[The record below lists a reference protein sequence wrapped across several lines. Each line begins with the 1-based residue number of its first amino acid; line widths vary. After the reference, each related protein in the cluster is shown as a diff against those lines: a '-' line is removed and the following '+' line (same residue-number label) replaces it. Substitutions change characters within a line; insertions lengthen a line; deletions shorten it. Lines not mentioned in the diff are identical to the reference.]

1 MLQSLATWP
10 RVLAIVL
17 GLLLVLGMTLAA
29 AIAFGTAAPPR
40 PVQPRQL
47 DLMDLPALS
56 RYTARDGNNSPR
68 ARPASFQQT
77 SDDGSGAHNPGS
89 MSGGGAVGFGWRP
102 TGYSI

>member
-47 DLMDLPALS
+47 DLMGLPALS
-56 RYTARDGNNSPR
+56 RYTARDGTQLP
-68 ARPASFQQT
+68 
-77 SDDGSGAHNPGS
+77 SGAPSQFSANLG
-89 MSGGGAVGFGWRP
+89 
-102 TGYSI
+102 